1 MGTRAHQTK
10 AVERL
15 LSWLQQREDQMAALL
30 ADLIAIPTEN
40 PPGRQYREFV
50 EVLEKQTERLGLA
63 FRRLEPPSRPG
74 AGGDVP
80 ECLSASHG
88 QGAPFYFHGHYD
100 VVPAQSEKQFQPQRK
115 DHFVFG
121 RGASDMKGGIVSMLY
136 AIVGLKEGTGQSRNS
151 VLMLGGQSGG
161 GTNFNVVPETCWF
174 TIDRRVNPE
183 EDLRE
188 EKARLIGVLNEC
200 RQQGIALEWE
210 LLQEGNSASCQEGE
224 STGQALAEAI
234 REITGATARFE
245 LCPGLLETRFYAARG
260 VPSYAYGPGRL
271 SVAHGP
277 NE

>member
-15 LSWLQQREDQMAALL
+15 LSWLQQAGDQMAPLL
-30 ADLIAIPTEN
+30 DDLIAIPTEN

-115 DHFVFG
+115 DH
-121 RGASDMKGGIVSMLY
+121 
-136 AIVGLKEGTGQSRNS
+136 S
-151 VLMLGGQSGG
+151 VLGRRASATHGAL
-161 GTNFNVVPETCWF
+161 VPM
-174 TIDRRVNPE
+174 
-183 EDLRE
+183 
-188 EKARLIGVLNEC
+188 
-200 RQQGIALEWE
+200 
-210 LLQEGNSASCQEGE
+210 
-224 STGQALAEAI
+224 
-234 REITGATARFE
+234 
-245 LCPGLLETRFYAARG
+245 
-260 VPSYAYGPGRL
+260 
-271 SVAHGP
+271 
-277 NE
+277 

>member
-74 AGGDVP
+74 AGDDVP

-136 AIVGLKEGTGQSRNS
+136 AIVGLKECGVEIEGKINLVLVPDEETGGARGSARLAEQGIPGGNGVGMLLAEPTSGVVWNALLHLS
-151 VLMLGGQSGG
+151 V
-161 GTNFNVVPETCWF
+161 
-174 TIDRRVNPE
+174 RRVPRLCRSFWTKLIPN
-183 EDLRE
+183 
-188 EKARLIGVLNEC
+188 RLIIIGY
-200 RQQGIALEWE
+200 
-210 LLQEGNSASCQEGE
+210 LLRRLRLFWSVSREVE
-224 STGQALAEAI
+224 SFI
-234 REITGATARFE
+234 H
-245 LCPGLLETRFYAARG
+245 LCPMKLA
-260 VPSYAYGPGRL
+260 
-271 SVAHGP
+271 
-277 NE
+277 N